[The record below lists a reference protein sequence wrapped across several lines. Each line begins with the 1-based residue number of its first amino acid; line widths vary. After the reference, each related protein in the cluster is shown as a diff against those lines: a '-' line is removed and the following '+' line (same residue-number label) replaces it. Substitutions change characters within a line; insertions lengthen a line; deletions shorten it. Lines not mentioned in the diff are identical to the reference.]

1 MGQDLNKLVGI
12 CGLYCGTCPYFLA
25 YRKNDIKYIERMSQ
39 ENKCSL
45 DELRC
50 DGCLSDNVAAH
61 CKDCR
66 HGFRTC
72 AAEKKV
78 TWCFECDAFPCQ
90 RLKDFRGVHVVN
102 GISHHEHV
110 IDDLQ
115 YMKKY
120 GVEAWVKTQDEA
132 ARCSECGEVLYWF
145 DHECPDCK
153 QQIERLRNES

>member
-1 MGQDLNKLVGI
+1 
-12 CGLYCGTCPYFLA
+12 
-25 YRKNDIKYIERMSQ
+25 MSQ
-39 ENKCSL
+39 QKKCSL

-78 TWCFECDAFPCQ
+78 NWCFECDSFPCQ
-90 RLKDFRGVHVVN
+90 RLKGFRGVHVVN

-110 IDDLQ
+110 IEDLQ
-115 YMKKY
+115 YLKKY
-120 GVEAWVKTQDEA
+120 GIEAWVKAQDEA
-132 ARCSECGEVLYWF
+132 ARCSKCGEILYWF
-145 DHECPDCK
+145 DRECPNCK
-153 QQIERLRNES
+153 QQMKR